1 MQEVALAVKVRKQTK
16 NYVLNSLTLAGCFG
30 PHETPISDEFAM
42 SKSFYRCNSTQ

>member
-1 MQEVALAVKVRKQTK
+1 MQELALAVKVRKQTK
-16 NYVLNSLTLAGCFG
+16 NYVLNSLALAGCFS